1 MRMTRKRKGG
11 TMRKTGRGV
20 KGKLALAAVT
30 LAAGSMMAAS
40 CAQQD
45 AAETDAAATETQ
57 YSDTYEEAEGILA
70 EINERQN
77 KINEEYAPEV
87 RTLEDGTKV
96 QRTPTEYRGYHW
108 NRPYTNGNSYNT
120 YWLDADNR
128 GCNACHE
135 DLKDTLAGM
144 EYSHLTI
151 FNPALNNWITVD
163 QCMLCHSDDDGYEM
177 GTLMHAVHYGE
188 RNNANFEERGG
199 ECQSCHNMTE
209 NGEGVELWDQVKYDH
224 MDGIVKEKDVQGEFT
239 FDQTTT
245 NTMDEMFTYDWIH
258 SDYDHLLAIMGK
270 HGEDLPLPQEMVDNW
285 EINITG
291 LVNQPYTAK
300 LKDLISEAEAE
311 GATVTKIS
319 KIHCLDNMPG
329 GGGISNVEITGIPLN
344 WLIERGGGLKEG
356 VTGVT
361 IDRREF
367 HTDGAQNHSTRGTSP
382 EKFDDVYLVYEI
394 GGEPLN
400 VSAGAPCLNWIEAND
415 AQGNVKQCVGYHLTD
430 EDKDWAAISE
440 NGFDSYDEGPYMNK
454 PNVTTLGV
462 PDGKI
467 IETGKPFTFEGYADA
482 FDEAVTKI
490 EFSMDGGKTWTA
502 FDLGQ
507 TDPRQWVWWTFTW
520 TPETDGSYVLMT
532 RGTTDTGL
540 VTDEGYIHKV
550 MVTAKTNVEE

>member
-1 MRMTRKRKGG
+1 
-11 TMRKTGRGV
+11 MRKPGRGV

-30 LAAGSMMAAS
+30 LAAGSMMAAG

-45 AAETDAAATETQ
+45 AAEPEAASTETQ

-70 EINERQN
+70 EINERQD
-77 KINEEYAPEV
+77 KINEEYAPEI
-87 RTLEDGTKV
+87 RTLADGTKV

-188 RNNANFEERGG
+188 RNNANFEQRGG

-270 HGEDLPLPQEMVDNW
+270 NGEDLPLPQEMVDNW

-300 LKDLISEAEAE
+300 LKDLIAEAEAE
-311 GATVTKIS
+311 GASVTKIS
-319 KIHCLDNMPG
+319 KIHCLDNLQRRNHRHPA
-329 GGGISNVEITGIPLN
+329 ELADRARRRP
-344 WLIERGGGLKEG
+344 EG
-356 VTGVT
+356 RRHRR
-361 IDRREF
+361 DRRPSRVPHRRRTEPQ
-367 HTDGAQNHSTRGTSP
+367 HARRGS
-382 EKFDDVYLVYEI
+382 
-394 GGEPLN
+394 
-400 VSAGAPCLNWIEAND
+400 
-415 AQGNVKQCVGYHLTD
+415 
-430 EDKDWAAISE
+430 
-440 NGFDSYDEGPYMNK
+440 
-454 PNVTTLGV
+454 
-462 PDGKI
+462 
-467 IETGKPFTFEGYADA
+467 
-482 FDEAVTKI
+482 
-490 EFSMDGGKTWTA
+490 
-502 FDLGQ
+502 
-507 TDPRQWVWWTFTW
+507 
-520 TPETDGSYVLMT
+520 
-532 RGTTDTGL
+532 
-540 VTDEGYIHKV
+540 
-550 MVTAKTNVEE
+550 